1 MTVSHNNQ
9 LLALRPEI
17 TTEPSATIAEQFQNQ
32 TLRPILKLQNELL
45 IRVFRQYIF
54 KHKDTFRKLS
64 PTEQQIYVVKSLRQD
79 PQLRHL
85 LRGIIIGHFTETE
98 WQQFTDYED
107 EINKRIIKLIEQR
120 LVNQLS
126 II

>member
-1 MTVSHNNQ
+1 MTASHNNQ

-17 TTEPSATIAEQFQNQ
+17 TTEPSATIAEQFQND

-64 PTEQQIYVVKSLRQD
+64 LTEQTIYVAKSIRQD

-85 LRGIIIGHFTETE
+85 LRGIIIGHFTEME
-98 WQQFTDYED
+98 WQQFTDHED
-107 EINKRIIKLIEQR
+107 EVNKRMMKLIEQR
-120 LVNQLS
+120 FISQLS
-126 II
+126 LI